1 MSAKTLSL
9 LGILFSVVASFC
21 LDSVCPE
28 KGDDVQV
35 VFDRRISTLIWLGAA
50 VAIVA
55 RLGCRKVAAGKGGR
69 GDRLWLELADP
80 IADPWLIMAAGYCN
94 DWVVKI
100 AGIPVGWVAA
110 VLAVLT
116 ALIRIL
122 GEALTGRQVRVGPM
136 NCATRLIILAAACLG
151 SIAELWIRQDG
162 KCAQEVMRWTL
173 ALIIAGCVV
182 TCMRRIAAMA
192 RSIT

>member
-1 MSAKTLSL
+1 MSAKTLSI

-28 KGDDVQV
+28 KADDAPV
-35 VFDRRISTLIWLGAA
+35 VIDRAVSSLIWLGAA
-50 VAIVA
+50 AAIVA
-55 RLGCRKVAAGKGGR
+55 RLGCRRAAAGKAGR
-69 GDRLWLELADP
+69 TDRLWLELADP
-80 IADPWLIMAAGYCN
+80 LADPWLLMAAGYCN

-110 VLAVLT
+110 VLAVLS
-116 ALIRIL
+116 AFIRML
-122 GEALTGRQVRVGPM
+122 GEVMTGQRVRLGPM
-136 NCATRLIILAAACLG
+136 NCTSRLLLLAIACCG

-173 ALIIAGCVV
+173 ALIIVGSIA
-182 TCMRRIAAMA
+182 TCIRRISAIA